1 MYGKILNPTPLTLN
15 YLFSNNNEMN
25 NNYQEKNTKDKKI
38 LLNLEYIVR
47 PVIRKIEINAVE

>member
-1 MYGKILNPTPLTLN
+1 
-15 YLFSNNNEMN
+15 MN

-47 PVIRKIEINAVE
+47 PVIRKIEINAIV